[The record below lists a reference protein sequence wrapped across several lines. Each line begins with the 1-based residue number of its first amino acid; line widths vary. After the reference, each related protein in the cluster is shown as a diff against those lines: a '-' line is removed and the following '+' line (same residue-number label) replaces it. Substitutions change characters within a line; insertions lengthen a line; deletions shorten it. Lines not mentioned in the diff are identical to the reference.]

1 MSWATKVTTEV
12 DWGSTHLMHARL
24 SPRACLCLIFVLPTC
39 VYPEAGAVEL
49 AHVEVE
55 ANDGEHEDGKK
66 EQQANL

>member
-1 MSWATKVTTEV
+1 
-12 DWGSTHLMHARL
+12 MHARL